1 MSSYF
6 GQTVYSFRIF
16 FLISLWIHYI
26 NLNKIWID
34 YLFCEFTMNQ
44 LSSLLMYYGSTIKP
58 LSFSRI
64 HYEFTICFEN
74 LQWISFLICKFTMKR
89 EFTMISLSFTRIDYE
104 FTFCAKTGPSG
115 SLLSSRTTFKV
126 IFSNSRLI
134 IGLFWLR
141 TCRIKKIRWLLI
153 SHDTESFS
161 P

>member
-1 MSSYF
+1 MNSRLIYYLF
-6 GQTVYSFRIF
+6 CDFANF
-16 FLISLWIHYI
+16 FEKSLWIHY
-26 NLNKIWID
+26 
-34 YLFCEFTMNQ
+34 LFHYEFTICLTKN
-44 LSSLLMYYGSTIKP
+44 S
-58 LSFSRI
+58 LSFSWI
-64 HYEFTICFEN
+64 NFEFTICFEN

-104 FTFCAKTGPSG
+104 FTFCCAKTGPSG

-141 TCRIKKIRWLLI
+141 TCRIKKIRWPLI